1 VNDASP
7 FSENPGA
14 ATIVALAP
22 MDGVTDHVYR
32 ELLTSRAR
40 RGAVTFAV
48 SEFVRVTSRP
58 LSIEVI
64 RRACPEVANGGVTKA
79 GTPVFV
85 QLLGGQP
92 EPLAATARTAI
103 EAGAYGVDLN
113 FGCPAKLVN
122 RHDGGA
128 SLLKT
133 PERIERI
140 VAGVRAAVPPE
151 HPVSAKIRLGWDCH
165 DHVERIALAA
175 ERGGATFLTVHG
187 RTKQD
192 MYGPPADWT
201 AIGRARGAV
210 GIPTIANGD
219 LNTPRALEEC
229 RELSGCGSF
238 MLGRGPMGRP
248 SLLCGDGARDAD
260 AERRLLADLLLEYLE
275 RLKAARYSEPR
286 CVARVKQWL
295 SLGSKVNP
303 DVRPLFE
310 PVKRLQ
316 AIAEMHSALQ

>member
-1 VNDASP
+1 
-7 FSENPGA
+7 
-14 ATIVALAP
+14 
-22 MDGVTDHVYR
+22 
-32 ELLTSRAR
+32 
-40 RGAVTFAV
+40 
-48 SEFVRVTSRP
+48 
-58 LSIEVI
+58 
-64 RRACPEVANGGVTKA
+64 
-79 GTPVFV
+79 VFL

-92 EPLAATARTAI
+92 EPLAATARIAV

-140 VAGVRAAVPPE
+140 VAAVRAAVPPE
-151 HPVSAKIRLGWDCH
+151 HPVSAKVRLGWDCR

-175 ERGGATFLTVHG
+175 ERGGASFLTVHG
-187 RTKQD
+187 RTKAD

-201 AIGRARGAV
+201 AIGRARRAV

-219 LNTPRALEEC
+219 LNTADAVEQC
-229 RELSGCGSF
+229 REQSGCEAF

-248 SLLCGDGARDAD
+248 SLLCGGGTGGD
-260 AERRLLADLLLEYLE
+260 AERQLIADLLLEYLD
-275 RLKAARYSEPR
+275 RMQAARYSESL

-303 DVRPLFE
+303 EVRPLFE

-316 AIAEMHSALQ
+316 VADEVRTALQ

>member
-1 VNDASP
+1 
-7 FSENPGA
+7 
-14 ATIVALAP
+14 

-32 ELLTSRAR
+32 ELVTSRAR

-48 SEFVRVTSRP
+48 SEFLRVTSRP
-58 LSIEVI
+58 LSVDVI
-64 RRACPEVANGGVTKA
+64 RRACPEVANGGTTNA

-92 EPLAATARTAI
+92 EPLAATARAAVET
-103 EAGAYGVDLN
+103 GAYGVDLN

-140 VAGVRAAVPPE
+140 VASVRAAVPSE

-165 DHVERIALAA
+165 DHVESIALAA

-187 RTKQD
+187 RTKAD
-192 MYGPPADWT
+192 MYGPPADWA
-201 AIGRARGAV
+201 AIGRARRAV

-219 LNTPRALEEC
+219 LNTPQAVEQC
-229 RELSGCGSF
+229 RERSGCDAF

-248 SLLCGDGARDAD
+248 SLLCGDGDTDGD
-260 AERRLLADLLLEYLE
+260 AERRLVADLLLEYVD
-275 RLKAARYSEPR
+275 RLLAARYSEGL

-303 DVRPLFE
+303 EMRPLFE

-316 AIAEMHSALQ
+316 AVAEVRSALQ